1 MSNETGEVTI
11 TPQPLVADPASPS
24 VKDSAKEA
32 VASLKS
38 AAGSAKEVASAA
50 AAHAKDAATHAK
62 DAASSAAGRAK
73 ETGDQWREQAGAYA
87 GQAVETAK
95 AAAATA
101 KDRTGTALHGLAKL
115 ISDTAETV
123 DTKLGP
129 QYGDYA
135 RQAAESVAGAA
146 KTLDEKDVDQLV
158 TDARD
163 FVRKSPAVAI
173 GAAALVGF
181 VLMRLARGGSSSKE
195 G

>member
-1 MSNETGEVTI
+1 MSNESGEATL
-11 TPQPLVADPASPS
+11 TSETSADEASPS
-24 VKDSAKEA
+24 VKQSAKET
-32 VASLKS
+32 VASLKA
-38 AAGSAKEVASAA
+38 AAGSAKDAASAA
-50 AAHAKDAATHAK
+50 ASH
-62 DAASSAAGRAK
+62 AK
-73 ETGDQWREQAGAYA
+73 ETGEAWREQASTLA
-87 GQAVETAK
+87 GQAAESARV
-95 AAAATA
+95 AATTA
-101 KDRTGTALHGLAKL
+101 KDKTGSALHGLAKL

-123 DTKLGP
+123 DSKLGP

-146 KTLDEKDVDQLV
+146 KTLDEKDIDQLV

-181 VLMRLARGGSSSKE
+181 VLMRLARGGDKE